1 MFAVYP
7 EWFVIT
13 SLKRWNTRK
22 CSPDV
27 KVTDL
32 SHQSHIFNV
41 SVLLD
46 YTGHF
51 VMPKRTRRTVCNVI
65 RHCYRIH
72 ANKAHLSMVT
82 IIHHIKVT
90 WIRACILLFA
100 RSVNGRY
107 KCKYLFIYLHLCRLL
122 GEHAYM
128 QHWSCSGVDEAS
140 FYCDLH
146 TPGFKNDLT
155 LKTMHSYERNYVI
168 NYHLNQL
175 KSPEILTL
183 SEGFHPALFKLFFR
197 KSLVWYNYTR
207 IHE

>member
-1 MFAVYP
+1 MFSVYP

-90 WIRACILLFA
+90 WIRECILLFA

-107 KCKYLFIYLHLCRLL
+107 KCNYIFIYLHLCRLL
-122 GEHAYM
+122 GEHVYICNTVRAVV
-128 QHWSCSGVDEAS
+128 STKLRFIVICIPLV
-140 FYCDLH
+140 
-146 TPGFKNDLT
+146 
-155 LKTMHSYERNYVI
+155 LKTTWRW
-168 NYHLNQL
+168 
-175 KSPEILTL
+175 
-183 SEGFHPALFKLFFR
+183 KLCIPT
-197 KSLVWYNYTR
+197 NAIT
-207 IHE
+207 